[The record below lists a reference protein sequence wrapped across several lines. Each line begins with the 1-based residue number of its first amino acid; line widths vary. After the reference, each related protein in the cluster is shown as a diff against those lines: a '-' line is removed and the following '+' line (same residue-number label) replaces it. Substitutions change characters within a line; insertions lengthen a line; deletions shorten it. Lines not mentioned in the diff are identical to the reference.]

1 MLYYYSI
8 TVWEPTDDEA
18 RANLHRGIVAA
29 KNLGKAANRVVKEYT
44 RTSGEDE
51 IDELTII
58 PFSNLFA
65 TGDIAEMDEINNY
78 LNENDD

>member
-8 TVWEPTDDEA
+8 TVWESTDDEA
-18 RANLHRGIVAA
+18 QANLHRGIVSA

-44 RTSGEDE
+44 RAGGEDE

-58 PFSNLFA
+58 PFSNLFG
-65 TGDIAEMDEINNY
+65 TDDIAELDEINDY
-78 LNENDD
+78 LDENDK

>member
-8 TVWEPTDDEA
+8 TVWEPTDEGA
-18 RANLHRGIVAA
+18 CANLHRGIVAA
-29 KNLGKAANRVVKEYT
+29 KNLGKAANRVAQEYT
-44 RTSGEDE
+44 RANGEDE

-65 TGDIAEMDEINNY
+65 TGDIAELDEINDY